1 MWKAWCRS
9 LCRTR
14 PAVPASTACA
24 EFDNL
29 FVFDVDDLEA
39 VVASNVREREREAAR
54 AALIVEAEVKAF
66 EEVLQ
71 ALDLGPRIGAF
82 REELQSIAR
91 CEFAKS
97 RNKLGLSPE
106 QERAVEA
113 MLVAA
118 ANKIA
123 HPAIQVM
130 RRTHDLARER
140 EALIEREVSSEFGLT
155 PVAGLLAAA

>member
-1 MWKAWCRS
+1 
-9 LCRTR
+9 LC
-14 PAVPASTACA
+14 
-24 EFDNL
+24 
-29 FVFDVDDLEA
+29 
-39 VVASNVREREREAAR
+39 
-54 AALIVEAEVKAF
+54 ALSI
-66 EEVLQ
+66 
-71 ALDLGPRIGAF
+71 GPRIGAF
-82 REELQSIAR
+82 REELQKIAR

-97 RNKLGLSPE
+97 RNRLGLSPE

-140 EALIEREVSSEFGLT
+140 EALLEREVSSEFGLT
-155 PVAGLLAAA
+155 LDAGLLAVA